1 MSDVVTAA
9 DAAAAALSVQQT
21 GESVSVIL
29 RVAENAPAT
38 RMLVFADGSVRGSL
52 GEAALDTAALELAG
66 EAGGG
71 GALSRTITL
80 GDTQH
85 TLYLETHTPTE
96 RLIVV
101 GAGHIA
107 VPLATLGVMLDFRVT
122 VLDDREEFA
131 TEERFADGVEV
142 LQADFVSDPFADVTI
157 DARTYIA
164 LVTRGHRWDFDCL
177 TRLLNLGTRP
187 RYIGMIGSKRRV
199 RAAFEA
205 LDAAHI
211 DRERLGHIH
220 APIGLGINA
229 DTPAEIAVSIAAELV
244 SVRRNAPSL
253 QPQTQN

>member
-1 MSDVVTAA
+1 LSDIVTAA
-9 DAAAAALSVQQT
+9 DAAAAALAVQET

-29 RVAENAPAT
+29 RVAENTPAS
-38 RMLVFADGSVRGSL
+38 RVLVFADGSVRGSF
-52 GEAALDTAALELAG
+52 GDPALDAAALELAR
-66 EAGGG
+66 EISGGS
-71 GALSRTITL
+71 ALSRTITL
-80 GDTQH
+80 GAVTH

-107 VPLATLGVMLDFRVT
+107 VPLAALGVMLDFRVT

-131 TEERFADGVEV
+131 TEERFAEGVEV
-142 LQADFVSDPFADVTI
+142 RRADFVTDPFADVVI
-157 DARTYIA
+157 DGRTYIA

-177 TRLLNLGTRP
+177 TRLLNLSTKP
-187 RYIGMIGSKRRV
+187 RYIGMIGSRRRV

-205 LDAAHI
+205 LEAAHI

-229 DTPAEIAVSIAAELV
+229 DTPAEIAVSIAAEIV
-244 SVRRNAPSL
+244 AVRRNAPTL
-253 QPQTQN
+253 QPQPRN